1 MYLKFE
7 MWLFRHPSNHKCG
20 LQRNTI
26 SHHCPSTVISNKGI
40 VLQKIKNLQSFFWNC
55 KNIMFRNGWKNCKY
69 KFFSVL
75 QIFFCNYK
83 KIIVSFIGLTTG
95 CLEEVLERGVA
106 KFELN
111 YLFVCVLLL
120 RVPQIVILR
129 LDRVPLNYFCS
140 FRVPW
145 TQKRFEN
152 ADLVFKS
159 MHVKVQRGSKSV
171 TSSRDDPLV
180 K

>member
-1 MYLKFE
+1 MILAVSYTKFWPNVNHPYTSKTMVMYLKFE

-120 RVPQIVILR
+120 RYTPEGTSG
-129 LDRVPLNYFCS
+129 CH
-140 FRVPW
+140 
-145 TQKRFEN
+145 
-152 ADLVFKS
+152 FKA
-159 MHVKVQRGSKSV
+159 G
-171 TSSRDDPLV
+171 
-180 K
+180 